1 MGRFDALR
9 TNSRCHTYNISCYC
23 LNNNYGPY
31 LVGGQIDWIQV
42 EALANVIRMNLMELF
57 GVWVDSRPPVGLEA
71 TRAYSVI
78 DAACRAPADW
88 ACVEGTWR
96 RIVCFMDYRYVP
108 LASCS
113 ILIEAHTNLSVS
125 SDLFG
130 EFTFLF
136 PISHVANFL
145 SVEFNISAFKNLRAI
160 H

>member
-1 MGRFDALR
+1 MP
-9 TNSRCHTYNISCYC
+9 YNVSCYY

-57 GVWVDSRPPVGLEA
+57 GVWVDLCPLVGLEA
-71 TRAYSVI
+71 TRAYSMI
-78 DAACRAPADW
+78 DTACHSPADW
-88 ACVEGTWR
+88 ACIEGTWR
-96 RIVCFMDYRYVP
+96 KIVCFMEYWYVP

-130 EFTFLF
+130 KFTFLF
-136 PISHVANFL
+136 PVPHVDDFF
-145 SVEFNISAFKNLRAI
+145 SVEFNVSAFKNL
-160 H
+160 